1 MMTGLGLIRR
11 VRYGWEGPCRWTQV
25 WVIYFTLLPELQIS
39 GEVPEIQKRH
49 PFHFPLQ
56 KWFIQTKIKNV
67 LKVHTLNAH
76 PLCPSPENLGKGP
89 YLHLLLAKFLQPLKP
104 SLPFREYGFVPHT
117 AGSCNGF
124 SLLSRNDS
132 RKTTK

>member
-1 MMTGLGLIRR
+1 MGRSLQMDSSVGD
-11 VRYGWEGPCRWTQV
+11 
-25 WVIYFTLLPELQIS
+25 LLYPSSGAANIQKQIS
-39 GEVPEIQKRH
+39 SKYPEVPEIQKRH

-89 YLHLLLAKFLQPLKP
+89 YLHSLLAKFLQPLKP